1 MNDLFSLE
9 NDIVIVTGVSGQLG
23 SEYASAILLHGAS
36 KVIGLDLRPSS
47 KVRSLLQENENKF
60 FFS

>member
-47 KVRSLLQENENKF
+47 KSEVTSSRK
-60 FFS
+60 